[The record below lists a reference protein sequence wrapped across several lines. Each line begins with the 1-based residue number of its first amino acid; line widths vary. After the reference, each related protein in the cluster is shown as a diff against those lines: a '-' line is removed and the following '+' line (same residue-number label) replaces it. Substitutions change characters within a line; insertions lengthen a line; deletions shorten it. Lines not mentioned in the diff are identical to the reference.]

1 MQPKDE
7 PTSTDQKKVTLQ
19 DLRKKNKK
27 ALFIIYQAIGE
38 RAFKK
43 VANIATSKDAWENLH
58 NFGEEMENMKKIRLQ
73 TLRDEFELLHM
84 KENESISDYFT
95 RVLPLSIN

>member
-1 MQPKDE
+1 M
-7 PTSTDQKKVTLQ
+7 TLQ

-27 ALFIIYQAIGE
+27 ALFIIHQAIGE

-43 VANIATSKDAWENLH
+43 VANITTSKDAWENLH
-58 NFGEEMENMKKIRLQ
+58 NFGEGVENMKKICLQ

-95 RVLPLSIN
+95 RVLPLSINEGGMVKL